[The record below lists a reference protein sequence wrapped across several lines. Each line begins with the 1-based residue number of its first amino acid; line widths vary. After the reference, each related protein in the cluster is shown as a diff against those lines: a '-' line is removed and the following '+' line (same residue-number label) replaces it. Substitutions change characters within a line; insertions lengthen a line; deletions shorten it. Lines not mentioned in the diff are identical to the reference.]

1 MIAVVQGTNEFD
13 DYNTFLRAM
22 GVILSIMDKED
33 KYLHIYALG
42 SKSSKVPMFAME
54 FCNLSENGLKARGKK
69 IKLYKASDEL
79 IESSIDQINYFAFF
93 SKPKQPTSLISKKI
107 KDAGIELGIFQY

>member
-22 GVILSIMDKED
+22 GVILAGMSKDD
-33 KYLHIYALG
+33 AYLHVYALG
-42 SKSSKVPMFAME
+42 SKSSKIPNFAME

-69 IKLYKASDEL
+69 IKLYKANDEW
-79 IESSIDQINYFAFF
+79 ISSAIDQINYFAFF
-93 SKPKQPTSLISKKI
+93 SKPKQPISLIAKKA
-107 KDAGIELGIFQY
+107 KDNGIELGIFQY

>member
-22 GVILSIMDKED
+22 GVVLAGMNKED
-33 KYLHIYALG
+33 PHLYVYALG
-42 SKSSKVPMFAME
+42 SKSSKIPLFAME

-69 IKLYKASDEL
+69 IKLYKANDEW
-79 IESSIDQINYFAFF
+79 IESYIDQINYFAFF
-93 SKPKQPTSLISKKI
+93 SKPKQPLSSIAKKV
-107 KDAGIELGIFQY
+107 KDNGIELGIFQY